1 MFKLPNLPYD
11 YSALEPAID
20 TDTMILHH
28 TKHHQTYIDNANS
41 AIDIIKEQQ
50 PNMFETLSEI
60 FNDQGEYAVMQYI
73 LTQKNTFGD
82 VHDKLINNTG
92 GHLNHSFFWK
102 AMQAPTDNNQPS
114 DELKSILSTHFGSL
128 DNFKAEFEQAA
139 ISRFGSGWAWLV
151 KDNHNDL
158 SIISTANQNSPIA
171 IGLEPLLGLDVWE
184 HAYYLRYNNRRA
196 DYIKNWWSVVNWNRV
211 ESLL

>member
-60 FNDQGEYAVMQYI
+60 FSDQGEYAVMQYI
-73 LTQKNTFGD
+73 LAQKTRSEMFMTN
-82 VHDKLINNTG
+82 
-92 GHLNHSFFWK
+92 
-102 AMQAPTDNNQPS
+102 
-114 DELKSILSTHFGSL
+114 
-128 DNFKAEFEQAA
+128 
-139 ISRFGSGWAWLV
+139 
-151 KDNHNDL
+151 
-158 SIISTANQNSPIA
+158 
-171 IGLEPLLGLDVWE
+171 
-184 HAYYLRYNNRRA
+184 
-196 DYIKNWWSVVNWNRV
+196 
-211 ESLL
+211 